1 MKALVHALLLGILA
15 ASLPAM
21 AAGSAHKTSK
31 AHGARAQKSL
41 AKPVRFAA
49 KPAALR
55 LRSGA
60 VLVLDQQSGTPL
72 FAKNTDQVMPIA
84 SITKL
89 MTAMVVL
96 DSGLPLLESISVESD
111 DVDRVKGS
119 RSKLKV
125 GTTLMR
131 AEMLKLALMA
141 SENRAA
147 SSLARNFPG
156 GTDAFV
162 VAMNAKAA
170 ELGMSQSSFV
180 DATGLNPSNVSTAD
194 DLAKMV
200 EAAHGYPLIREYT
213 TSDSFRIE
221 SEEKRRRM
229 LSYVNSNRLIKSQQW
244 DISLSKTGYISEAGR
259 CLVMHAMIADKP
271 TIIVLLDSWGK
282 MSRIGDANRIK
293 RWIETDVVRVS
304 G

>member
-1 MKALVHALLLGILA
+1 MKALFGALGLCLA
-15 ASLPAM
+15 I
-21 AAGSAHKTSK
+21 AGSPALADGGVQKT
-31 AHGARAQKSL
+31 AVGVQKNM
-41 AKPVRFAA
+41 AKPARFAA

-96 DSGLPLLESISVESD
+96 DSGLPLLELVSVENA

-125 GTTLMR
+125 GTSLMR

-147 SSLARNFPG
+147 ASLARNYPG
-156 GTDAFV
+156 GTEAFV
-162 VAMNAKAA
+162 GAMNAKSA
-170 ELGMSQSSFV
+170 ELGMVNSHFV
-180 DATGLNPSNVSTAD
+180 DATGLNPANVSTAD

-229 LSYVNSNRLIKSQQW
+229 LSYVNSNRLIKSHQW
-244 DISLSKTGYISEAGR
+244 DIGLSKTGYISEAGR
-259 CLVMHAMIADKP
+259 CLVMQAMIADKP

-293 RWIETDVVRVS
+293 RWIETDVIRVS

>member
-1 MKALVHALLLGILA
+1 MKALFSALVLCLVSAGLPALA
-15 ASLPAM
+15 A
-21 AAGSAHKTSK
+21 GGVQKT
-31 AHGARAQKSL
+31 AVGVQKNM
-41 AKPVRFAA
+41 AKPARFAA

-60 VLVLDQQSGTPL
+60 VLVLDQQTGTPL

-96 DSGLPLLESISVESD
+96 DSGLPLLELVSVD
-111 DVDRVKGS
+111 NADVDRVKGS

-125 GTTLMR
+125 GTSLMR

-147 SSLARNFPG
+147 ASLARNYPG
-156 GTDAFV
+156 GTEAFV
-162 VAMNAKAA
+162 EAMNAKAA
-170 ELGMSQSSFV
+170 ELGMINSHFV
-180 DATGLNPSNVSTAD
+180 DATGLQPSNVSTAD

-229 LSYVNSNRLIKSQQW
+229 LSYVNSNRLIKSHQW
-244 DISLSKTGYISEAGR
+244 DIGLSKTGYISEAGR
-259 CLVMHAMIADKP
+259 CLVMQAMIADKP

-293 RWIETDVVRVS
+293 RWIETDVIRVS

>member
-1 MKALVHALLLGILA
+1 MKAILSALFLCLA
-15 ASLPAM
+15 AAAVPAL
-21 AAGSAHKTSK
+21 AAGGVQKTAIKSAPFS
-31 AHGARAQKSL
+31 
-41 AKPVRFAA
+41 A

-55 LRSGA
+55 LQSGA
-60 VLVLDQQSGTPL
+60 VLVLDQHTGEPL
-72 FAKNTDQVMPIA
+72 FAKNIDQVMPIA

-96 DSGLPLLESISVESD
+96 DSGLPLLESISID
-111 DVDRVKGS
+111 NADVDRMKGS

-147 SSLARNFPG
+147 ASLARNYPG
-156 GTDAFV
+156 GTPAFV
-162 VAMNAKAA
+162 QAMNAKAA
-170 ELGMSQSSFV
+170 ELGMASSHFM
-180 DATGLNPSNVSTAD
+180 DATGLNPGNVSTAG

-200 EAAHGYPLIREYT
+200 ESAHGYPLIREYT

-221 SEEKRRRM
+221 SEEKRRRI
-229 LSYVNSNRLIKSQQW
+229 LSYVNSNRLIKSHKW
-244 DISLSKTGYISEAGR
+244 EIGLSKTGYISEAGR
-259 CLVMHAMIADKP
+259 CLVMQAMIADKP

-293 RWIETDVVRVS
+293 RWIETDITRVS

>member
-1 MKALVHALLLGILA
+1 MKPLWGALVLCLG
-15 ASLPAM
+15 AM
-21 AAGSAHKTSK
+21 SSPSWAAGSVEKT
-31 AHGARAQKSL
+31 A
-41 AKPVRFAA
+41 AKPAQFSA

-96 DSGLPLLESISVESD
+96 DSGLPLLETVSID
-111 DVDRVKGS
+111 NPDVDRIKGS

-147 SSLARNFPG
+147 SALARNYPG
-156 GTDAFV
+156 GTQAFV
-162 VAMNAKAA
+162 AAMNEKAA
-170 ELGMSQSSFV
+170 ELGMMNSRFV
-180 DATGLNPSNVSTAD
+180 DATGLNPGNVSTAD
-194 DLAKMV
+194 DLAIMV
-200 EAAHGYPLIREYT
+200 DAAHKYPLIREYT

-221 SEEKRRRM
+221 SEEKRRRA

-244 DISLSKTGYISEAGR
+244 EIGLSKTGYISEAGR
-259 CLVMHAMIADKP
+259 CLVMQAMIADKP

-293 RWIETDVVRVS
+293 RWIETDIVRVR

>member
-1 MKALVHALLLGILA
+1 
-15 ASLPAM
+15 
-21 AAGSAHKTSK
+21 
-31 AHGARAQKSL
+31 
-41 AKPVRFAA
+41 
-49 KPAALR
+49 
-55 LRSGA
+55 

-96 DSGLPLLESISVESD
+96 DSGLPLLETVSID
-111 DVDRVKGS
+111 NPDVDRIKGS

-147 SSLARNFPG
+147 SALARNYPG
-156 GTDAFV
+156 GTQAFV
-162 VAMNAKAA
+162 AAMNEKAA
-170 ELGMSQSSFV
+170 ELGMMNSRFV
-180 DATGLNPSNVSTAD
+180 DATGLNPGNVSTAD
-194 DLAKMV
+194 DLAIMV
-200 EAAHGYPLIREYT
+200 DAAHKYPLIREYT

-221 SEEKRRRM
+221 SEEKRRRA

-244 DISLSKTGYISEAGR
+244 EIGLSKTGYISEAGR
-259 CLVMHAMIADKP
+259 CLVMQAMIADKP

-293 RWIETDVVRVS
+293 RWIETDIVRVR